1 MKILITGGCRS
12 GKSRL
17 AQSLAESISPQRW
30 YLATAEAFDDEMEDR
45 IKRHRSDRDDTWSTI
60 EEPINI
66 AQHFNQPGVVLV
78 DCLTLWLSNQ
88 LMKTTEDSE
97 IEKAIDE
104 LVEAYSRSNG
114 PLIMV
119 TNEVGLGIVPMNS
132 LARQFRDHAGRLA
145 QKIALHSQ
153 HVAFCAAG
161 IPLWIK
167 GNPNVENLL

>member
-17 AQSLAESISPQRW
+17 AQSLAESLSSHRW

-45 IKRHRSDRDDTWSTI
+45 IERHRSDRDETWSTI
-60 EEPINI
+60 EEPIEI
-66 AQHFNQPGVVLV
+66 AKHFEQKGVVLV

-88 LMKTTEDSE
+88 LMKTTDDLA

-104 LVEAYSRSNG
+104 LVDAYSNTKG
-114 PLIMV
+114 PIIVV

-145 QKIALHSQ
+145 QKMASQSQ

-167 GNPNVENLL
+167 GNPNV